1 MRADRPT
8 SNLLARR
15 DAFSS
20 PHQMSASQL
29 RLDASLQ
36 SISTQATDASN
47 LFAMAT
53 GSFAYR
59 LGRTAFMSMGLA
71 KSASSLLAL
80 GGEVSAFRGVSNLLT
95 RSRGFEVHEAV
106 FDPRGW
112 FTTLVHFSSL
122 KGAGLLAR
130 NQNPLLTHTAQS
142 FAMASAHQLT
152 YSMDLTHRP
161 NGSFLDQILEAEM
174 TNIALNAGSA
184 LMGLGT
190 GHRIHILERSL
201 EAQSSAIHQV
211 RLLRAFEAKNRLP
224 AISPMNA
231 SEGRS
236 LEILSEEAVNEF
248 WRNQLE
254 PEGLANSYFTAIP
267 EARRLFRALQNAD
280 LELKGAVS
288 QREFLDLV
296 LKNLKLSQGSTS
308 KTYATR
314 YGVLEAS
321 ERFDV
326 ELTPLANS
334 GGNYARALRW
344 LGIEK
349 GQRVEG
355 LFERHLARYRV
366 ENRGGQD
373 WGVEVNGG
381 APRRAV
387 ESAMN
392 LLPSD
397 AQGNL
402 LQQHEGRSLDSRLS
416 EARRILEEAN
426 VRVISVW
433 GAGRHGLAL
442 GDWLRQSARGEMI
455 DGKYVIPV
463 MLGHRADFTHE
474 LNIDGTNQ
482 KNLPN
487 IPINEAGRLNL
498 RAAMPSENKA
508 YLALSETV
516 IVTLPS
522 KDLKSQMTAE
532 MLRQLSPNA
541 QLIFAIKSV
550 LDKGESVPGYV
561 MESLAQ
567 IRRFDLMT
575 NAAFQSG
582 LGFPKEMFGRLA
594 PDAPVNLAVDAMN
607 IEAALR
613 AARTLAGDS
622 AQMATISP
630 NKRSLT
636 TLNKR
641 IDVGVLM
648 FKGAFGGFIKN
659 FIAPWVGNRLME
671 YFVENFE
678 KMTPDVMAS
687 HMRSR
692 LAVLQQE
699 AVELSESIFRDYEA
713 DAIRRE
719 VDRVEKVL
727 RSSTSQEYADQRQ
740 QALEWVVNV
749 RRRLGQYRDRLTA
762 AEDLLGCTRIR
773 DMDVFVRIVSD
784 LLNSKGMT
792 FERRFGEFTERIR
805 SQSSSGNLLYG
816 LLEPVYL
823 KLVAKGMLVRRP
835 QRDFTVEGISGMPF
849 AVARWGSEPD
859 FVKEAL
865 AWIYPAVEPQGQPAL
880 HASGMRRHALRV
892 ARNLLDEMEDRTHPI
907 ILNSISAQVQRREVQ
922 AIIELSKD
930 LVRRLRFEKE
940 NFPPV
945 SEEVDH
951 RITDTLLEL
960 ERFNHESEM
969 SFRIMTYPSESAL
982 PSVKKYTALSRRAFL
997 DLRNQMV
1004 DDQEWVDTDAM
1015 VRVRRHLREALQQ
1028 IAPHD

>member
-1 MRADRPT
+1 MRVDRPT
-8 SNLLARR
+8 SSLLARHNTF
-15 DAFSS
+15 DL
-20 PHQMSASQL
+20 PGISAGQL
-29 RLDASLQ
+29 RLDASFQ
-36 SISTQATDASN
+36 GFSSQASDVSN
-47 LFAMAT
+47 LLAMTT
-53 GSFAYR
+53 GSFVYR

-71 KSASSLLAL
+71 KSAASLLAL

-130 NQNPLLTHTAQS
+130 HQNQLLTHTAQS

-161 NGSFLDQILEAEM
+161 HGSFLDQLLEAEI
-174 TNIALNAGSA
+174 TNMALNAGSA
-184 LMGLGT
+184 LMGRAT
-190 GHRIHILERSL
+190 GHRIHSLERSL
-201 EAQSSAIHQV
+201 EAQSNAIHQI
-211 RLLRAFEAKNRLP
+211 RLTRAYQSRNRLP
-224 AISPMNA
+224 ALSPMRT
-231 SEGRS
+231 SEGQSFEASR
-236 LEILSEEAVNEF
+236 EEAVNEF

-254 PEGLANSYFTAIP
+254 AQGSANHFFSKTP
-267 EARRLFRALQNAD
+267 EAGRLFRALQNAD
-280 LELKGAVS
+280 GQLKGNVS
-288 QREFLDLV
+288 QREYLDLV
-296 LKNLKLSQGSTS
+296 LKNLRISQGSAS
-308 KTYATR
+308 RAYATR
-314 YGVLEAS
+314 YAVLEAS
-321 ERFDV
+321 ERFDA
-326 ELTPLANS
+326 ELMPLANS
-334 GGNYARALRW
+334 GTSYTRALRW

-349 GQRVEG
+349 GQIVEG

-366 ENRGGQD
+366 ESRGGQD

-387 ESAMN
+387 AAAMN

-402 LQQHEGRSLDSRLS
+402 LNQHEGKSLDSRLS
-416 EARRILEEAN
+416 EARRILDEAN
-426 VRVISVW
+426 VRVVSVW

-442 GDWLRQSARGEMI
+442 GDWIRQSAQGEMI

-463 MLGHRADFTHE
+463 MLGHRVDFTHE

-498 RAAMPSENKA
+498 RAALPSENQA

-522 KDLKSQMTAE
+522 KNLKAE
-532 MLRQLSPNA
+532 MKAEILRQLSPNA
-541 QLIFAIKSV
+541 QFIFAIKSV

-567 IRRFDLMT
+567 VGRFDLMA
-575 NAAFQSG
+575 NVAFQSG
-582 LGFPKEMFGRLA
+582 LGFPKEMIGRLA

-613 AARTLAGDS
+613 AARTLAGDR
-622 AQMATISP
+622 AQLAVISP

-636 TLNKR
+636 SLNKR
-641 IDVGVLM
+641 IDVGVLV
-648 FKGAFGGFIKN
+648 FKGAYGGFIKN
-659 FIAPWVGNRLME
+659 
-671 YFVENFE
+671 YFTPRAGKSLTEFLVENYE
-678 KMTPDVMAS
+678 KMTPDVLAS

-719 VDRVEKVL
+719 VDRVERVL
-727 RSSTSQEYADQRQ
+727 LASSSSEYEAQRQ
-740 QALEWVVNV
+740 QALEWVGNV

-784 LLNSKGMT
+784 LLNAKGMT
-792 FERRFGEFTERIR
+792 FERRFGEFTERVR

-823 KLVAKGMLVRRP
+823 QLVAKGMLVSRP
-835 QRDFTVEGISGMPF
+835 NRDFTVEGITGMPF
-849 AVARWGSEPD
+849 AVLRWGSEPE
-859 FVKEAL
+859 FVTETM
-865 AWIYPAVEPQGQPAL
+865 AWVHPAVEPRGQPAL
-880 HASGMRRHALRV
+880 HASGLRRHAIRV
-892 ARNLLDEMEDRTHPI
+892 TRDLLDEMEDRTHPI
-907 ILNSISAQVQRREVQ
+907 ILNSIPLLVQRREVQ
-922 AIIELSKD
+922 AIVELNKE
-930 LVRRLRFEKE
+930 LARRLRRENE

-945 SEEVDH
+945 NEEVSH
-951 RITDTLLEL
+951 KIVDTLLEL
-960 ERFNHESEM
+960 ERFNHETETHLKAMDYSIDTAAH
-969 SFRIMTYPSESAL
+969 R
-982 PSVKKYTALSRRAFL
+982 VRKYINISRRAFL
-997 DLRNQMV
+997 ELRNQLV
-1004 DDQEWVDTDAM
+1004 DDQDWIDPDAM
-1015 VRVRRHLREALQQ
+1015 VRIRRNLREALQQ
-1028 IAPHD
+1028 IAPQD